1 MANTLKSRLIE
12 FIASK
17 GMSVRR
23 FEIECGLPNAYVS
36 NLRNNITSRR
46 LEVITAKFPD
56 LNLQWLMTGE
66 ESMSRSMVSDSVE
79 ETEADIEKRLTEMN
93 MQMIRMMTEFVKQEA
108 IITDRYRECID
119 RLQSQCDRLQE
130 QNLKLADMLE
140 KAMSDEQPN
149 PKRVH
154 GKTIIG

>member
-1 MANTLKSRLIE
+1 MEKNLKSRLLE

-17 GMSVRR
+17 DMSVRR

-66 ESMSRSMVSDSVE
+66 ESMSRNESVE
-79 ETEADIEKRLTEMN
+79 NAGGSDANIEKRLSEIN
-93 MQMIRMMTEFVKQEA
+93 MQLIRMMTEFVKQETK
-108 IITDRYRECID
+108 ITERYRECID
-119 RLQSQCDRLQE
+119 RLQE
-130 QNLKLADMLE
+130 QNAKLTGMLE
-140 KAMSDEQPN
+140 K
-149 PKRVH
+149 
-154 GKTIIG
+154 TISGGQSNNIHS